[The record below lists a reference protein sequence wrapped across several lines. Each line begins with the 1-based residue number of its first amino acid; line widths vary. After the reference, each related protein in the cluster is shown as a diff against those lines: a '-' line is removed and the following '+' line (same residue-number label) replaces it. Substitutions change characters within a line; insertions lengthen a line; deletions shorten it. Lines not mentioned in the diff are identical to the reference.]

1 MPQVF
6 FTISNISN
14 IKLPKCI
21 IDPRPLRGYYW
32 VYHQGYYRVYH
43 WGYYWGTTGVL
54 PGYYWV
60 YYHRGYYWGTK
71 GVLLGALPGRYQDT
85 TEGTTGCHNAV

>member
-1 MPQVF
+1 MAATTLSPLLPSQTGHTLNQMPQVF

-54 PGYYWV
+54 
-60 YYHRGYYWGTK
+60 
-71 GVLLGALPGRYQDT
+71 LGALPGHYQ
-85 TEGTTGCHNAV
+85 GTTGGTTGYYNVV